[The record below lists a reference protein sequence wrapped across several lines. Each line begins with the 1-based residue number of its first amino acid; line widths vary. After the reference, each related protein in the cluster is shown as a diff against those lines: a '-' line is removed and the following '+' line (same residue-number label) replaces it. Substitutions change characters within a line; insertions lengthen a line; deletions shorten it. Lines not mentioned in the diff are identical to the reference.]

1 MRDARC
7 GMRGLTLI
15 EMIVTTSI
23 LIIISAAVM
32 GSIMM
37 LYKGNRFAMEQAIA
51 VESARRGVEQMV
63 RDVRE
68 ASYSDGGAY
77 PVVAIGSTTV
87 AIYTDLD
94 RDSDVELVRFYLEG
108 TSFKKRVTNPSG
120 TPAVYNEA
128 NGAVQILSENV
139 RNEEQSTPIFEFYD
153 SDGVI
158 LTSYSSVTPVSFVK
172 VSLVVNVNP
181 ETLPN
186 EYVLRSSATIRNL
199 KINL

>member
-1 MRDARC
+1 
-7 GMRGLTLI
+7 MRGLTLI